1 MFSVY
6 YIYIHSICIVY
17 IIYLQYLICQKQSDK
32 IAIRGLVLVRVE
44 HESQTQQT
52 WQVSSWWQLPTG
64 TISSICHQLSS
75 SRCSS
80 GMVGLALPRLAN
92 TELRDL
98 VGGLVSSTLGDV
110 GAWTSEVQGVLD
122 LLKMGF
128 VMLRLFL
135 PYLGENVA
143 NTQNIC
149 WVFVARTE
157 QLHRKWL
164 RWLRSTFLG
173 WSQRP
178 STNPRL
184 PVFTK
189 DNPRYKET
197 GRWALSIRIRTSTC
211 GCYTA
216 NGIRIMFSGWLIH
229 SPIVGGLVLF

>member
-1 MFSVY
+1 MYSIY
-6 YIYIHSICIVY
+6 YIFTIFNMPEAKRQNSNSGI
-17 IIYLQYLICQKQSDK
+17 
-32 IAIRGLVLVRVE
+32 GVE

-52 WQVSSWWQLPTG
+52 LQVSSWWQLPTG

-143 NTQNIC
+143 NTILKTYVEYSWHAPNSCI
-149 WVFVARTE
+149 E
-157 QLHRKWL
+157 
-164 RWLRSTFLG
+164 S
-173 WSQRP
+173 
-178 STNPRL
+178 
-184 PVFTK
+184 
-189 DNPRYKET
+189 
-197 GRWALSIRIRTSTC
+197 
-211 GCYTA
+211 GCDDW
-216 NGIRIMFSGWLIH
+216 GQHF
-229 SPIVGGLVLF
+229 